1 MSPSPPRVLTR
12 RATPGRFTA
21 LLLVGLLAPTLL
33 LTACG
38 EGGEDANGSAPG
50 ALWEAGS
57 AVAAGEAERA
67 EVAAFGPPA
76 PGAATGIA
84 APADEG
90 AGAGPEAPPPP
101 AVVPDASSEG
111 VPPDAAELRSPP
123 RPSPDTAWFAG
134 GCFWC
139 MEPPFDAVDGVLS
152 TTSGFMGG
160 WMERPSYDDVT
171 AGGTGHAEVVQVV
184 FDPERVSYARLL
196 DIFWVNVDPLDAGG
210 QFCDRGDLYRSEIFV
225 RDAEQGEL
233 AARSLEALDRSG
245 RFSSPIVTRVTE
257 AAPFW
262 AAEEYHQGYY
272 LKNPIRYRLYRTA
285 CGRDRRLREL
295 WGDRVP

>member
-1 MSPSPPRVLTR
+1 MSRPH
-12 RATPGRFTA
+12 PGRGAA
-21 LLLVGLLAPTLL
+21 LFLAAAGVVLIA
-33 LTACG
+33 ACG
-38 EGGEDANGSAPG
+38 EERGEDADRSAPG
-50 ALWEAGS
+50 AAVEAAP
-57 AVAAGEAERA
+57 AVASGGAEGAGEVVPEPT
-67 EVAAFGPPA
+67 E
-76 PGAATGIA
+76 PGAATGTA

-90 AGAGPEAPPPP
+90 AGAGPETEPP
-101 AVVPDASSEG
+101 AGGELVASTGDTS
-111 VPPDAAELRSPP
+111 ARPP

-139 MEPPFDAVDGVLS
+139 MEPPFDALDGVIS

-160 WMERPSYDDVT
+160 WMESPSYADVT

-184 FDPERVSYARLL
+184 FDPERVSYQRLL
-196 DIFWVNVDPLDAGG
+196 DVYWVNVDPLDAGG

-233 AARSLEALDRSG
+233 ASRSREALDASG
-245 RFSSPIVTRVTE
+245 RFATPIVTRVTE

-262 AAEEYHQGYY
+262 EAEEYHQGYY
-272 LKNPIRYRLYRTA
+272 RKNPVRYRLYRTA